1 MRHDRVSS
9 AGDFSVAHES
19 APLPCKCA
27 HSVLTENFPCRTPGL
42 RPADVLFRLFDK
54 DESGSISPE
63 EFYEGVVRA
72 WKGRKHTRSD
82 SSRSSSGRA
91 GPVTGSQVSQRSLIC
106 SEFSPV
112 HEFGVRSMHTRAHWS
127 G

>member
-1 MRHDRVSS
+1 MRHDRASS
-9 AGDFSVAHES
+9 AGDFSFAHEP

-27 HSVLTENFPCRTPGL
+27 HSVLTENFLCRTPGL

-72 WKGRKHTRSD
+72 WKGRKHTRMD

-91 GPVTGSQVSQRSLIC
+91 GPVTGSQVSALLFVVNSHSCMNLVGG
-106 SEFSPV
+106 P
-112 HEFGVRSMHTRAHWS
+112 
-127 G
+127 